1 MAYLFQSG
9 SAEYQL
15 SGGVDFQYSNVETD
29 KLMAINADATAANSA
44 AGTLGFGAAGAST
57 DGAIYWHGSNSDLTV
72 AVGGSDIVDFDG
84 GGIDIGTGLDLK
96 IAGTSVLN
104 ATTLGSAVVAS
115 SLTSVGTLTGLT
127 VSGNGSIQGNAI
139 LGNATSDGVA
149 ISGSVI
155 TDIVPAADNANDLG
169 SSSKEWKDL
178 YIDGVAY
185 IDELQAD
192 SLGAALDC
200 DNQNMTNVDID
211 SGAIDGT
218 TIGAA
223 SQSSVKATTLSGSST
238 LTVDGASQ
246 FNSGIT
252 VKAAQNIVLGL
263 SADTAMDVG
272 NDMLYFMDDDDS
284 DRLKAIAISSF
295 LTDIA
300 GSGLAVSSN
309 QLTIETNVVNTVIG
323 NADATLAVGM
333 NFGGTTFTQN
343 RTWTLPALSG
353 LDNGDV
359 VRIKAPPSLDGNKI
373 IVAPNAADKI
383 DDLADGKTLDLM
395 SDNASISL
403 MRVDAT
409 QWKIF

>member
-29 KLMAINADATAANSA
+29 KLMAVNSDAAAPNAA
-44 AGTLGFGAAGAST
+44 AGTLGLGAAGAGS
-57 DGAIYWHGSNSDLTV
+57 DGALYWDGSALCV
-72 AVGGSDIVDFDG
+72 AAAGSKTAHFDG
-84 GGIDIGTGLDLK
+84 DGLDLVSGDAYL
-96 IAGTSVLN
+96 INNTSVLN
-104 ATTLGSAVVAS
+104 ATTLGTAVVNS

-127 VSGNGSIQGNAI
+127 VSGDASFQGAAI
-139 LGNATSDGVA
+139 LGNGSDDGVA

-155 TDIVPAADNANDLG
+155 TAIIPAQDGADDLG
-169 SSSKEWKDL
+169 SSSKQWKDL
-178 YIDGVAY
+178 YVNGKAY
-185 IDELQAD
+185 IDQ
-192 SLGAALDC
+192 LGEALDC

-223 SQSSVKATTLSGSST
+223 SQAAAEFTTVSASST
-238 LTVDGASQ
+238 LTVDGAVQ
-246 FNSGIT
+246 INNGLTIKDT
-252 VKAAQNIVLGL
+252 QNIVLGL
-263 SADTAMDVG
+263 SADTAMDVD
-272 NDMLYFMDDDDS
+272 NDVLYFGDDNDS
-284 DRLKAIAISSF
+284 DRLKSIAVGSF

-309 QLTIETNVVNTVIG
+309 QLTIETNTVNG
-323 NADATLAVGM
+323 ALGDENKTLSVGM
-333 NFGGTTFTQN
+333 NYGTSSFTQN

-359 VRIKAPPSLDGNKI
+359 VRIKCPPSLDGNTLV
-373 IVAPNAADKI
+373 VAPNASDKI